1 MNISNEKNNGAVYP
15 ANPQSKPSGRPDS
28 ERINEGKTV
37 GRPTPQKK

>member
-1 MNISNEKNNGAVYP
+1 MSKEKNNGAGYP
-15 ANPQSKPSGRPDS
+15 ANPQSDPSQRSSS